1 VTTARHIDAL
11 LTLTACV
18 TVNRPAQEST
28 VHTFGGSVVNVSDD
42 DDDGDD
48 DAMRTAGKNWE
59 GWKRFVNGCQGRVR
73 NAEGKTLGV

>member
-1 VTTARHIDAL
+1 MTTARHIDVL

-42 DDDGDD
+42 DGDGD
-48 DAMRTAGKNWE
+48 AMGTAGKNCE
-59 GWKRFVNGCQGRVR
+59 GWKR
-73 NAEGKTLGV
+73 L